1 MKKATIVF
9 LVLVLAMVLMA
20 AGAAEADGTLDGST
34 EYDFMGLDGTFEDE
48 GRLLIWEGTITGEI
62 NGTIRW
68 YTYIQDMQYTGQ
80 ASHYDLVWE
89 IVDGDNVLMAGED
102 SGSTTARL
110 GKNSNW
116 RTNGIVTFANED
128 YLEWQ
133 GHHVHMGGN
142 FTWAAPGLPDEGA
155 GYFFVG

>member
-20 AGAAEADGTLDGST
+20 AGAAEAGGTLDGST
-34 EYDFMGLDGTFEDE
+34 EYHFMGELYE
-48 GRLLIWEGTITGEI
+48 GKVLIWQGTIEGDIEGI
-62 NGTIRW
+62 IRW
-68 YTYIQDMQYTGQ
+68 YLESEMIPTGQ
-80 ASHYDLVWE
+80 ASHYDVTWD
-89 IVDGDNVLMAGED
+89 IRDKDSGNMIMAGED

-116 RTNGIVTFANED
+116 RTNGIVTFANGD
-128 YLEWQ
+128 YSEWQ

-142 FTWAAPGLPDEGA
+142 FTWAAPGVPDEGA